1 MAKKKNK
8 QKDVTDEIGMSNTDF
23 VLQPDEFHKFTL
35 NPNLEKDMFDMQA
48 KVINTCAG
56 LIRMLIELTAV
67 LKEDIDELQ
76 EKVKNSLAL
85 HQINSMAIIDTF
97 KDSEY
102 GATLLEQ
109 LTMNTLASPQMADA
123 ATEVLNHLKGK
134 GRFDDSEIEEMMFH
148 VMAAKESAT
157 TEEE

>member
-1 MAKKKNK
+1 MAQKKNEH
-8 QKDVTDEIGMSNTDF
+8 DEIGMPDTDF
-23 VLQPDEFHKFTL
+23 ILQPDEFHEFSR

-48 KVINTCAG
+48 KVINTCSG
-56 LIRMLIELTAV
+56 LIRMLIQLTAT

-76 EKVKNSLAL
+76 DKMKSSLAL

-97 KDSEY
+97 KDTEH
-102 GATLLEQ
+102 GETLLGN
-109 LTMNTLASPQMADA
+109 LTANTLASPHMADA
-123 ATEVLNHLKGK
+123 ATEVLNMMKGK
-134 GRFDDSEIEEMMFH
+134 SQFTDSEIDEMMFH

>member
-1 MAKKKNK
+1 MAQKKSKH
-8 QKDVTDEIGMSNTDF
+8 DEVGMRETDF
-23 VLQPDEFHKFTL
+23 ILKPDEFHKFSR
-35 NPNLEKDMFDMQA
+35 NPNLEKDMFEMQA
-48 KVINTCAG
+48 KVINTCSG
-56 LIRMLIELTAV
+56 LIRMLIQLTNV

-76 EKVKNSLAL
+76 DKMKSSLAL

-102 GATLLEQ
+102 GENLLGN
-109 LTMNTLASPQMADA
+109 LTANTLANPQMADA
-123 ATEVLNHLKGK
+123 ATEVLNMLKGK
-134 GRFDDSEIEEMMFH
+134 SQFTDSEIEEMMFH